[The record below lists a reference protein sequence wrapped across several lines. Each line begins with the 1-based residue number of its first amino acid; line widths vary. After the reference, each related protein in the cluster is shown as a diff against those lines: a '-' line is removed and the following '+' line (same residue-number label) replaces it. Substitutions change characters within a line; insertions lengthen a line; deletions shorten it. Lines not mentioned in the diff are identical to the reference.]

1 MEHKTKRNN
10 RKLKIK
16 EIVGTLKDN
25 KKEIKMYSVDK
36 LGVFGS
42 YIKGNQ
48 SKDSDIDFL
57 VRFENTNFDNYIG
70 LKLFLEKLFK
80 KKVDLVVERNLKS
93 DFKYVK
99 KEAIYV

>member
-1 MEHKTKRNN
+1 MEKKAKKNIKN
-10 RKLKIK
+10 LGIK

-42 YIKGNQ
+42 YSKGKQ
-48 SKDSDIDFL
+48 DKMSDIDFL
-57 VRFENTNFDNYIG
+57 VKFEKNNFDNYIG

-80 KKVDLVVERNLKS
+80 KKVDLVIERNLKS